1 VVVRGLLNEAETATL
16 TREVTAALNAAFG
29 GSGPDR
35 SYTEGLGGIR
45 GDYLPLSVDRAPLSQ
60 SLIADDPRLFQ
71 GSAALLGRP
80 TVPTAP
86 IATCF
91 VSNAGWHTDQG
102 PQVGGVKFL
111 AHLQRRT
118 AGTGA
123 LRVVPGS
130 QDPAFAERVRGYW
143 SKDPALQGFDGWP
156 VPGVVLETEPGDVI
170 AFDLHRYHSSAGGDR
185 RLAWRIEYLPW
196 PGLADPQ
203 RLRLVRDLVVDTV
216 DFDHEGY
223 DRQRWPTWR
232 EWAAGARAVP
242 SRQVAV
248 ERLRLLGV
256 RGEGDPR

>member
-156 VPGVVLETEPGDVI
+156 VPGVVLET
-170 AFDLHRYHSSAGGDR
+170 S
-185 RLAWRIEYLPW
+185 
-196 PGLADPQ
+196 
-203 RLRLVRDLVVDTV
+203 
-216 DFDHEGY
+216 
-223 DRQRWPTWR
+223 
-232 EWAAGARAVP
+232 
-242 SRQVAV
+242 QVT
-248 ERLRLLGV
+248 
-256 RGEGDPR
+256 